1 MNLWQRWFS
10 RKHRDDNMDEELRF
24 HIERQTAANIAAGM
38 TPQEARRQATLQF
51 GGIDRVE
58 EGIRDTQW
66 ETYLD
71 NILRDFRYALRS
83 LRKDRRFSLIAIFA
97 LALGIGASTVVFS
110 VAYNVFFRALPYK
123 NFNRSVV
130 VGMRNLG
137 GVGGWTVRRYF
148 SPAEVRAFREQNHEL
163 EDIIAHVGMRPTYDD
178 GKSTRF
184 FSFGA
189 IVTTNTFD
197 YLGVPALLGRTILPE
212 DGKPG
217 APPVFVMN
225 YKLWQREFGGDAKIL
240 DTIFILNGKPTT
252 LVGIMPRQF
261 NAFDA
266 NFWVPVTADQM
277 ASDRFEFQLVAR
289 LKPGVSIR
297 TAGEDLDA
305 IAHRLHKPNPG
316 GIFPEDNFAI
326 VPESWL
332 DNLIGDFTKTLYVLL
347 GAVLLLLLIAC
358 SNVANLLLARGTAR
372 EREIAMRAT
381 LGATRGRLIQQLL
394 VESFALAAVASA
406 AGCGLAYFGLKI
418 VVALIPAGTIPEETV
433 IRMNAPVLL
442 LALAVTILTTV
453 LCGLAPA
460 LQAARGYL
468 QPRLTGAGK
477 GSGGSFRHGK
487 LRAGLVVSEVALS
500 IILLIGAGLLMRSF
514 LVLTRVDL
522 GFNPKNVLYFV
533 LNLPPTYNTDL
544 AGSLQRKN
552 ALTRQLLDRL
562 QALPGVTS
570 VAEFDQPPPLKY
582 ESSDTII
589 PGKPHTERWE
599 TRFEMCSEGYFRT
612 LGLPLVRG
620 RFFSEDDVN
629 AARDVMVVNEAFSR
643 QYFPNEDPLG
653 RKVKLDTFDLPY
665 FALAAP
671 RNTYFEIIGIVRD
684 YKTRGYDSPSWQTF
698 PQAFVPYSVA
708 GFNWRAF
715 MGRTAVDPNLVLKN
729 IGQEVRAIDP
739 GVQISTSGTLEASL
753 QEFYRG
759 PQFQLAT
766 LAAFALI
773 GLVLVVIGIFSV
785 MAYAVSLQTHDIG
798 VRMALGAQQKDI
810 LGLVLLNGFRLVAAG
825 ILIGLLASH
834 ALTRFL
840 ASEISGVS
848 ATDPWTFITVA
859 VVVISVGLAACLFP
873 ARRAATVDPLV
884 ALRYE

>member
-1 MNLWQRWFS
+1 MYTVRMLG
-10 RKHRDDNMDEELRF
+10 DLRRAK
-24 HIERQTAANIAAGM
+24 E
-38 TPQEARRQATLQF
+38 EAR
-51 GGIDRVE
+51 DR
-58 EGIRDTQW
+58 RW
-66 ETYLD
+66 ETHMD
-71 NILRDFRYALRS
+71 NFLRDIRYALRS
-83 LRKDRRFSLIAIFA
+83 LRKDSRFALVAIFA

-110 VAYNVFFRALPYK
+110 VVYDVFFRALPYK
-123 NFNRSVV
+123 DFNRSVV
-130 VGMRNLG
+130 VEMRNLA
-137 GVGGWTVRRYF
+137 GVGGWNVRRYF
-148 SPAEVRAFREQNHEL
+148 SPEEVRAFREESHEF
-163 EDIIAHVGMRPTYDD
+163 EDIVAHVGMRPTYSD

-184 FSFGA
+184 FSFGE
-189 IVTTNTFD
+189 IVTANTFD

-212 DGKPG
+212 DGKPD

-225 YKLWQREFGGDAKIL
+225 YRFWQREYGGERKIL
-240 DTIFILNGKPTT
+240 DTIFVLNGKPTT
-252 LVGIMPRQF
+252 LVGIMPSKF
-261 NAFDA
+261 NAFGA
-266 NFWVPVTADQM
+266 NYWVPVTPDQM
-277 ASDRFEFQLVAR
+277 ESDRFEFQLMAR
-289 LKPGVSIR
+289 LKPGVSVR

-305 IAHRLHKPNPG
+305 IAHRLHRANPG
-316 GIFPEDNFAI
+316 GIFPEDKFAI
-326 VPESWL
+326 VPRTLL
-332 DNLIGDFTKTLYVLL
+332 DSLIGNFAKTLYVLL

-394 VESFALAAVASA
+394 VESFALAAVACL
-406 AGCGLAYFGLKI
+406 AGCVLAYFGLKV
-418 VVALIPAGTIPEETV
+418 VVALIPHDTIPEETV

-442 LALAVTILTTV
+442 LALATTILTTIV
-453 LCGLAPA
+453 CGLAPA
-460 LQAARGYL
+460 LHAARGYL
-468 QPRLTGAGK
+468 QPRLTGSGK
-477 GSGGSFRHGK
+477 GTGGSLRHGR
-487 LRAGLVVSEVALS
+487 LRSGLVVSEVALS
-500 IILLIGAGLLMRSF
+500 MVLLIGAGLLMRSF

-522 GFNPKNVLYFV
+522 GFNPKSVLYFV

-544 AGSLQRKN
+544 AGSRERKN
-552 ALTRQLLDRL
+552 ELTRRLLDRL

-620 RFFSEDDVN
+620 RFFLEDDVN

-643 QYFPNEDPLG
+643 RYFPNEDPIG
-653 RKVKLDTFDLPY
+653 HKVKFQYLDSTFLDG
-665 FALAAP
+665 P
-671 RNTYFEIIGIVRD
+671 RDTYFEIIGIVRD
-684 YKTRGYDSPSWQTF
+684 YKTRSYDNPSWQAF
-698 PQAFVPYSVA
+698 PQAFIPYSVA

-715 MGRTAVDPNLVLKN
+715 MARTSVDPNAVLKN

-759 PQFQLAT
+759 PQFQLVT
-766 LAAFALI
+766 FTAFGII
-773 GLVLVVIGIFSV
+773 GLVLVMIGVFSV
-785 MAYAVSLQTHDIG
+785 MAYGVSLQTHDIG
-798 VRMALGAQQKDI
+798 VRIALGAQQKDI
-810 LGLVLLNGFRLVAAG
+810 FRLVVRNGFRLVGAG
-825 ILIGLLASH
+825 ILIGLLVSH

-840 ASEISGVS
+840 VSEISGVS
-848 ATDPWTFITVA
+848 ATDRVTFAA
-859 VVVISVGLAACLFP
+859 VGIIVVSVGLAACLLP

>member
-1 MNLWQRWFS
+1 MNFWQRWFS
-10 RKHRDDNMDEELRF
+10 RKHRDDSMNEELRF
-24 HIERQTAANIAAGM
+24 HIEQQAAANIAAGM
-38 TPQEARRQATLQF
+38 TLEEARRQAVLQF
-51 GGIDRVE
+51 GGVDGVKE
-58 EGIRDTQW
+58 EAHDACW
-66 ETYLD
+66 ESHLD
-71 NILRDFRYALRS
+71 NLFRDFRYALRS
-83 LRKDRRFSLIAIFA
+83 LRKDRRFALIAIFA

-110 VAYNVFFRALPYK
+110 VVYNVFFQALPYK
-123 NFNRSVV
+123 NFSRSVV
-130 VGMRNLG
+130 FEMRNLAG
-137 GVGGWTVRRYF
+137 AGGWKVRRYF
-148 SPAEVRAFREQNHEL
+148 SPEEVRAFREQNHGF
-163 EDIIAHVGMRPTYDD
+163 EDIIAYRRMRPTYDD
-178 GKSTRF
+178 GKSVSF

-189 IVTTNTFD
+189 VVTTNTFD
-197 YLGVPALLGRTILPE
+197 YLGVPALLGRTIMAE
-212 DGKPG
+212 DGNHG

-225 YKLWQREFGGDAKIL
+225 YRLWQREFGGDPKIL
-240 DTIFILNGKPTT
+240 GTTFVLNGQPTT
-252 LVGIMPRQF
+252 LVGIMPLRF

-266 NFWVPVTADQM
+266 NFWLPVTPDEFR
-277 ASDRFEFQLVAR
+277 SGRFEFHLVGR

-305 IAHRLHKPNPG
+305 IAHRLHKPKPG
-316 GIFPEDNFAI
+316 GIFPEDKFAI
-326 VPESWL
+326 VPETLL
-332 DNLIGDFTKTLYVLL
+332 DSLIGDFAKTLYVLL

-358 SNVANLLLARGTAR
+358 SNVANLLLARGTVR
-372 EREIAMRAT
+372 QREIAMRAT

-394 VESFALAAVASA
+394 VESFALAAVASI
-406 AGCGLAYFGLKI
+406 AGCVLAYFGLKVI
-418 VVALIPAGTIPEETV
+418 VALIPAGTIPEESV

-442 LALAVTILTTV
+442 LALGMTILTTIF
-453 LCGLAPA
+453 CGLAPA
-460 LQAARGYL
+460 LHAARGYL
-468 QPRLTGAGK
+468 QPRLASSST
-477 GSGGSFRHGK
+477 GSGGTFRPSSV
-487 LRAGLVVSEVALS
+487 RAVLVVSQVALS
-500 IILLIGAGLLMRSF
+500 IVLLIGAGLLMRSF

-544 AGSLQRKN
+544 AGSLQGKN

-562 QALPGVTS
+562 QGLPGVTS

-612 LGLPLVRG
+612 LGLPLIRG
-620 RFFSEDDVN
+620 RFFSKDDVN

-653 RKVKLDTFDLPY
+653 RKVKLDVFDLPY
-665 FALAAP
+665 FAAAAP
-671 RNTYFEIIGIVRD
+671 HDTYFEIIGIARD
-684 YKTRGYDSPSWQTF
+684 YKTRGYDNPSWQSF

-715 MGRTAVDPNLVLKN
+715 MARTSVDPSSLLKKM
-729 IGQEVRAIDP
+729 GQEVRTLDP

-759 PQFQLAT
+759 PQFQLVT
-766 LAAFALI
+766 LATFAVI
-773 GLVLVVIGIFSV
+773 GLALVVIGIFSV

-810 LGLVLLNGFRLVAAG
+810 LRLVLQNGFRLVAAG
-825 ILIGLLASH
+825 ILIGLFASH

-848 ATDPWTFITVA
+848 ATDPWTFI
-859 VVVISVGLAACLFP
+859 VVGVIVVPVGLAACLFP
-873 ARRAATVDPLV
+873 ARRAATVDPMV

>member
-1 MNLWQRWFS
+1 MNFWRRFSRQRWE
-10 RKHRDDNMDEELRF
+10 RDMTEELRD

-38 TPQEARRQATLQF
+38 TPQEARRQALLQF
-51 GGIDRVE
+51 GGVDRVKE
-58 EGIRDTQW
+58 EIHDTRW
-66 ETYLD
+66 ETHLD
-71 NILRDFRYALRS
+71 NLFRDFRYALRS
-83 LRKDRRFSLIAIFA
+83 LHKDRRFALIAIFA

-110 VAYNVFFRALPYK
+110 VVYNVFFQALPYK

-130 VGMRNLG
+130 LEMHNLA
-137 GVGGWTVRRYF
+137 GVGGWKVRRYF

-163 EDIIAHVGMRPTYDD
+163 EEIIAYAGMRPTYND
-178 GKSTRF
+178 GKSIRF

-189 IVTTNTFD
+189 VVTTNTFE
-197 YLGVPALLGRTILPE
+197 YLGVPALLGRTILQE
-212 DGKPG
+212 DGNPG

-225 YKLWQREFGGDAKIL
+225 YRLWQREFGGDPKIL
-240 DTIFILNGKPTT
+240 GTLFILNGKPTT
-252 LVGIMPRQF
+252 LVGIMPTQF

-266 NFWVPVTADQM
+266 NFWLPVVPADV
-277 ASDRFEFQLVAR
+277 ASGRFEYQLMGR
-289 LKPGVSIR
+289 LKPGGSVR
-297 TAGEDLDA
+297 TAGADLDA
-305 IAHRLHKPNPG
+305 IAHRLHEANPG
-316 GIFPEDNFAI
+316 GSFPEDKFAI
-326 VPESWL
+326 VPETLL
-332 DNLIGDFTKTLYVLL
+332 DSLIGDFTKTLYVLL

-358 SNVANLLLARGTAR
+358 SNVANLLLARGTTR

-381 LGATRGRLIQQLL
+381 LGATRSRLIQQLL
-394 VESFALAAVASA
+394 VESFALAAVASG
-406 AGCGLAYFGLKI
+406 AGCVLAYFGLKV
-418 VVALIPAGTIPEETV
+418 VVALIPHGTLPEETV
-433 IRMNAPVLL
+433 IRMNAPVLF
-442 LALAVTILTTV
+442 LALGVTILTTI

-460 LQAARGYL
+460 LHAVRGNL
-468 QPRLTGAGK
+468 QPRLTGSGK
-477 GSGGSFRHGK
+477 GIAGSFRHGK
-487 LRAGLVVSEVALS
+487 LRAGLVVAEVALS

-522 GFNPKNVLYFV
+522 GFDPKNVLYFA

-552 ALTRQLLDRL
+552 ALTRQLLERMR
-562 QALPGVTS
+562 ALPGVTS
-570 VAEFDQPPPLKY
+570 VAEFAEPPPLKY
-582 ESSDTII
+582 EVSDTII
-589 PGKPHTERWE
+589 PGKPHADRWE
-599 TRFEMCSEGYFRT
+599 TRFEMCSDGYFQT
-612 LGLPLVRG
+612 LGLPLLRG
-620 RFFSEDDVN
+620 RFFSEEDVS
-629 AARDVMVVNEAFSR
+629 AARDVMVVNESFSR

-653 RKVKLDTFDLPY
+653 HKVKLDTFDLPY

-684 YKTRGYDSPSWQTF
+684 YKTRGYDSPSWQSF

-708 GFNWRAF
+708 GFNWRVF
-715 MGRTAVDPNLVLKN
+715 MARTAVDPNSVLKN
-729 IGQEVRAIDP
+729 IGQEVRTLDP

-759 PQFQLAT
+759 PQFQLVT
-766 LAAFALI
+766 LAAFAVI
-773 GLVLVVIGIFSV
+773 GLALVVVGIFSV

-848 ATDPWTFITVA
+848 ATDPWTFTA
-859 VVVISVGLAACLFP
+859 VGIIVVSVGLAACFFP
-873 ARRAATVDPLV
+873 ARLAATVDPLV

>member
-1 MNLWQRWFS
+1 
-10 RKHRDDNMDEELRF
+10 
-24 HIERQTAANIAAGM
+24 
-38 TPQEARRQATLQF
+38 
-51 GGIDRVE
+51 
-58 EGIRDTQW
+58 
-66 ETYLD
+66 
-71 NILRDFRYALRS
+71 
-83 LRKDRRFSLIAIFA
+83 
-97 LALGIGASTVVFS
+97 
-110 VAYNVFFRALPYK
+110 
-123 NFNRSVV
+123 
-130 VGMRNLG
+130 
-137 GVGGWTVRRYF
+137 
-148 SPAEVRAFREQNHEL
+148 
-163 EDIIAHVGMRPTYDD
+163 MRPTYND

-212 DGKPG
+212 DGSPG
-217 APPVFVMN
+217 APPIFVMN
-225 YKLWQREFGGDAKIL
+225 YRLWQREFGGDAKIL

-252 LVGIMPRQF
+252 LVGIMPPQF

-277 ASDRFEFQLVAR
+277 ASDRFEFQLMGR

-305 IAHRLHKPNPG
+305 IAHRLHKPNPS
-316 GIFPEDNFAI
+316 GIFPEDKFAI
-326 VPESWL
+326 VPETLL
-332 DNLIGDFTKTLYVLL
+332 DSLIGDFTKTLYVLL

-394 VESFALAAVASA
+394 VESFALAAVASV

-460 LQAARGYL
+460 LHAARGYL
-468 QPRLTGAGK
+468 QPHLTGAGK
-477 GSGGSFRHGK
+477 SSGGSIRHGK

-589 PGKPHTERWE
+589 PGKP
-599 TRFEMCSEGYFRT
+599 
-612 LGLPLVRG
+612 
-620 RFFSEDDVN
+620 
-629 AARDVMVVNEAFSR
+629 MVVNEAFSR

-684 YKTRGYDSPSWQTF
+684 YKTRGYDNPSWQTF

-715 MGRTAVDPNLVLKN
+715 MARTAVDPNSVLKN

-810 LGLVLLNGFRLVAAG
+810 LSLVLLNGFRLVATG

-840 ASEISGVS
+840 ADEISGIS

>member
-1 MNLWQRWFS
+1 MNFWQRWFS
-10 RKHRDDNMDEELRF
+10 RHLWEREMSDELRG
-24 HIERQTAANIAAGM
+24 HIEQQTAANIAAGM
-38 TPQEARRQATLQF
+38 TPQEARRQAVLQF
-51 GGIDRVE
+51 GGLDRVKE
-58 EGIRDTQW
+58 EIRDTRW
-66 ETYLD
+66 ETRLD
-71 NILRDFRYALRS
+71 NLFRDFRYGLRS
-83 LRKDRRFSLIAIFA
+83 LRKDRRFALVAIFA

-110 VAYNVFFRALPYK
+110 VVYNVFFQALPYK

-130 VGMRNLG
+130 VEMRNLG

-148 SPAEVRAFREQNHEL
+148 SSAEVRAFREQNHKL
-163 EDIIAHVGMRPTYDD
+163 EDIIAHVGMRPTYND
-178 GKSTRF
+178 GISTRF

-197 YLGVPALLGRTILPE
+197 YLGVPVLLGRTILPE
-212 DGKPG
+212 DGSPG

-225 YKLWQREFGGDAKIL
+225 YRLWQREFGGDPKIL
-240 DTIFILNGKPTT
+240 DTIFVLNGQPTT
-252 LVGIMPRQF
+252 LVGIMPPQF

-266 NFWVPVTADQM
+266 NFWLPVTPGQM
-277 ASDRFEFQLVAR
+277 ASDRFEFQLVGR
-289 LKPGVSIR
+289 LKPGVSVR

-305 IAHRLHKPNPG
+305 IAHRLHKPHPS
-316 GIFPEDNFAI
+316 GIFPEDKFAI
-326 VPESWL
+326 VPETLL
-332 DNLIGDFTKTLYVLL
+332 DSLIGDFAKTLYVLL

-372 EREIAMRAT
+372 GREIAMRAT
-381 LGATRGRLIQQLL
+381 LGATRGRLVQQLL
-394 VESFALAAVASA
+394 VESFALAAVASG
-406 AGCGLAYFGLKI
+406 AGCGLAYFGLKV
-418 VVALIPAGTIPEETV
+418 VVALIPHGTLPEETV
-433 IRMNAPVLL
+433 IRMNTPVLF
-442 LALAVTILTTV
+442 LALAVTILITI

-460 LQAARGYL
+460 LHAARGDL

-477 GSGGSFRHGK
+477 GVGGSFRHGR

-500 IILLIGAGLLMRSF
+500 MILLIGAGLLMRSF

-562 QALPGVTS
+562 QGLPGVTS

-643 QYFPNEDPLG
+643 QYFPNENPLG
-653 RKVKLDTFDLPY
+653 RKVKLEVFDRPY
-665 FALAAP
+665 FAAAAP
-671 RNTYFEIIGIVRD
+671 HDTYFEIIGIARD
-684 YKTRGYDSPSWQTF
+684 YKTRGYDNPSWQSF
-698 PQAFVPYSVA
+698 PQAFVPYSVS

-715 MGRTAVDPNLVLKN
+715 MARTAVDPNLVLKN
-729 IGQEVRAIDP
+729 IGHEVRAIDP

-773 GLVLVVIGIFSV
+773 GLVLVVIGIFCV
-785 MAYAVSLQTHDIG
+785 MAYTVSLQTHDIG
-798 VRMALGAQQKDI
+798 VRMALGAQQMDI
-810 LGLVLLNGFRLVAAG
+810 LSLVLLNGFRLVATG
-825 ILIGLLASH
+825 IFIGLVASK

-840 ASEISGVS
+840 AGEISGVS
-848 ATDPWTFITVA
+848 ATDPWTFTVVGF
-859 VVVISVGLAACLFP
+859 VVVSVGLAACFFP
-873 ARRAATVDPLV
+873 ARRAATVDPLI